1 MTPYTQTR
9 RHFLK
14 TALKGVMGTGL
25 LGSSQ
30 IAFMNQSFASTTN
43 DYKALVGIFL
53 YGGNDSFNM
62 LIPLSGDTLSGY
74 QQIRTHLVQP
84 NPLAIL
90 PSTPVTDGIGLAQS
104 LGALQP
110 LFSQGKLAIQA
121 KVGTLIEP
129 YIEGA
134 QKPLALLSHSN
145 QQDAWQRGAEL
156 NQGNVGGTGWAGRVL
171 ETLMLNS
178 SQGHLLNMSLQGRN
192 LWQAG
197 NLHSPY
203 SLSTK
208 GVEMLE
214 GFTSYGLESRR
225 APIMEQYLSQTS
237 HSHKIMEHFRKAMLS
252 TKSTG
257 ELLSAQLAALDNAGT
272 DELFPS
278 NNSLAN
284 QLKTVLDLIR
294 LGKEQQ
300 VNRQIFLV
308 GLGGF
313 DTHNSQFN
321 RHNSLLEEL
330 STAMSGF
337 YTATE
342 QLGFSEQVTSFTM
355 SDFGRSRTPNNS
367 GTDHGWAGHQL
378 ILGGSVRGD
387 LYGELP
393 TWSTGIEGDSDW
405 IPSTANEQMF
415 ASLANWFGVSESD
428 CFNVF
433 PNLQNFGSTLDV
445 NYFTS

>member
-1 MTPYTQTR
+1 MKPYTQTR
-9 RHFLK
+9 RNFLK
-14 TALKGVMGTGL
+14 TALKGTLGSGL

-30 IAFMNQSFASTTN
+30 LALMNQSFASTFN
-43 DYKALVGIFL
+43 DYKALVGIYL

-74 QQIRTHLVQP
+74 QQIRTHLVQS
-84 NPLAIL
+84 NPLAIS
-90 PSTPVTDGIGLAQS
+90 PSTPITDGIGLAQS

-110 LFSQGKLAIQA
+110 LFSQGKLAIQS

-134 QKPLALLSHSN
+134 QKPSALLSHSN

-156 NQGNVGGTGWAGRVL
+156 NQGSVGGTGWAGRVL
-171 ETLMLNS
+171 DTLMPNNNQSHLHS
-178 SQGHLLNMSLQGRN
+178 MSFQGQN

-197 NLHSPY
+197 NLYSPY
-203 SLSTK
+203 SISTS

-237 HSHKIMEHFRKAMLS
+237 HSHKIMEHFRKAMNS

-257 ELLSAQLAALDNAGT
+257 ELLSAQLGALNNPGT

-278 NNSLAN
+278 NNSLAS
-284 QLKTVLDLIR
+284 QLKSVLDLIR
-294 LGKEQQ
+294 LGKDQQ

-308 GLGGF
+308 GLDGF
-313 DTHNSQFN
+313 DTHNEQFN

-330 STAMSGF
+330 SSAMSAF

-387 LYGELP
+387 VYGDLP
-393 TWSTGIEGDSDW
+393 NWSTGIEGNSDW
-405 IPSTANEQMF
+405 VPSTANEQMF
-415 ASLANWFGVSESD
+415 ASLANWFGVSQPD
-428 CFNVF
+428 CYNIF
-433 PNLQNFGSTLDV
+433 PNLQNFGPTLNV
-445 NYFTS
+445 NYFTG